1 MIAMKRVLIVR
12 YGEISLKGLN
22 RPYFEKTL
30 LRNIK
35 NSLKNIG
42 DVSVYL
48 ESGRIYIDRDS
59 QDTEDCE
66 EIIDKVKKVFGVVSV
81 SPAVIVGSKI
91 EEICNSAKNLLEEI
105 LEIKDLQ
112 SFKVEASR
120 TNKNFPYKSPDI
132 NRIIGSYILEN
143 FKELKVDVHNPD
155 IILNVEVKDKTYIFT
170 EKVDGFGGLPYG
182 TGGKAM
188 LLISGGIDSPV
199 AGWLMAKRGVEIEAV
214 HFHSYP
220 FTSQRALEKVLDL
233 VRILSS
239 YCNERITLFSVNLL
253 EIQKAINEKCPPEEL
268 TIISRRFMM
277 RIAEKIALER
287 NCGALIT
294 GESLGQVASQT
305 LEGLNV
311 TNSAVNVPVFRPL
324 IAMDKLDIVRIAK
337 QINTY
342 ETSIQPYEDCCTVF
356 MPKNPVTKPKLDKIL
371 KSESLLDSEGLI
383 ERAING
389 IEKMV
394 IKPR

>member
-1 MIAMKRVLIVR
+1 
-12 YGEISLKGLN
+12 
-22 RPYFEKTL
+22 
-30 LRNIK
+30 
-35 NSLKNIG
+35 
-42 DVSVYL
+42 
-48 ESGRIYIDRDS
+48 
-59 QDTEDCE
+59 
-66 EIIDKVKKVFGVVSV
+66 
-81 SPAVIVGSKI
+81 
-91 EEICNSAKNLLEEI
+91 
-105 LEIKDLQ
+105 
-112 SFKVEASR
+112 
-120 TNKNFPYKSPDI
+120 
-132 NRIIGSYILEN
+132 
-143 FKELKVDVHNPD
+143 
-155 IILNVEVKDKTYIFT
+155 
-170 EKVDGFGGLPYG
+170 
-182 TGGKAM
+182 
-188 LLISGGIDSPV
+188 
-199 AGWLMAKRGVEIEAV
+199 
-214 HFHSYP
+214 
-220 FTSQRALEKVLDL
+220 
-233 VRILSS
+233 
-239 YCNERITLFSVNLL
+239 
-253 EIQKAINEKCPPEEL
+253 
-268 TIISRRFMM
+268 M